1 MLLSD
6 ITIRDMTSDDLP
18 EVLALETDYFPEP
31 WSETVYRNSMAL
43 DYYIFLAAEEKTTG
57 GLVGYASLMDAAGEG
72 NIMNIAVAMPYR
84 CKGGGSRLLCA
95 LLDRGRGRGIRD
107 FTLEVRM
114 TNAPA
119 IHMYE
124 KMGFRT
130 EGIRR
135 GYYEQPREDALIMWK
150 REKGI

>member
-1 MLLSD
+1 
-6 ITIRDMTSDDLP
+6 
-18 EVLALETDYFPEP
+18 
-31 WSETVYRNSMAL
+31 
-43 DYYIFLAAEEKTTG
+43 
-57 GLVGYASLMDAAGEG
+57 MDAAGEG

-84 CKGGGSRLLCA
+84 LKGVGSRLLCA